1 MDDKGAHIKKGTAQ
15 IRGSTLVTQIK
26 NLKNE
31 FHKKLK
37 IKIQL
42 PSNEKG
48 TEFCQGRKKF
58 LED

>member
-26 NLKNE
+26 KLKNE
-31 FHKKLK
+31 FPKKLK

-42 PSNEKG
+42 PANEKRG
-48 TEFCQGRKKF
+48 QNSAKGGKNS
-58 LED
+58 